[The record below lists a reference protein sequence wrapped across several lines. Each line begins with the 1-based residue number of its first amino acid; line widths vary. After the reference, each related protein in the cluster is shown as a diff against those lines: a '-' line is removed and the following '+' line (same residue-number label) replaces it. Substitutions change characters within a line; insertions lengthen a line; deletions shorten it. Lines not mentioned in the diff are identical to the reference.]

1 MLFKSCFVSSFL
13 QHALCFGALRLMRR
27 VLNNVYVFPAF
38 GLIGSCLNGR
48 SDGNLLPHIL
58 RGILGPRKNF
68 FQFSLLFFC
77 VIDWDQG
84 GEFVSFLDFL
94 KFL

>member
-1 MLFKSCFVSSFL
+1 MLRFIFSSACALLRCTPTDASCPE
-13 QHALCFGALRLMRR
+13 QCLCLSHIWFDWIL
-27 VLNNVYVFPAF
+27 
-38 GLIGSCLNGR
+38 LNGR
-48 SDGNLLPHIL
+48 GDGNLLLHIV

-94 KFL
+94 DFL